1 MLLLISKITR
11 TPFVVCNFFNLIIIL
26 LPAIYF
32 FVIIYGMDIFGEN
45 LIKTA
50 PLAERMRPTNLD
62 EFVGQSHI
70 VGKNSL
76 LRRAILADRLGSC
89 IFYGPPGTGK
99 TTLASIIAK
108 TTNSNFTALNA
119 VSSGAADVK
128 KVIDMAKQDKELTG
142 RQTYLLLD
150 ECHRWSKAQSDC
162 MLEAIEKGYVIFIG
176 STTENPFTSMTR
188 AIVSRCRIFKFEP
201 LTKEDIK
208 QVILRSLDDPRG
220 LSNFSTKILPDALDH
235 LILTC
240 GGDARVALGALEL
253 AVLTTPPKKGVVT
266 ITKEIVGQCMQGKVI
281 SVDTDLYYDMLS
293 AFCKSLRG
301 SDADAAVYWSQRLIK
316 AGCDPLLILRRL
328 IAHASEDVGLA
339 NSQALVVAV
348 SALTAYQNMG
358 MPEGLIPLTH
368 AIIYVAMSPKSN
380 STIVAMY
387 SAQDD
392 VEKTYNDAVPSH
404 LKNTNY
410 LNEKREKYKYPHDFG
425 GYVEQQYL
433 PTEIA
438 SHVYYVPSKNGS
450 EKNIVLPD
458 KKLQNL
464 AKQSEK
470 TNQNCKK

>member
-1 MLLLISKITR
+1 
-11 TPFVVCNFFNLIIIL
+11 
-26 LPAIYF
+26 
-32 FVIIYGMDIFGEN
+32 MDMFTEN
-45 LIKTA
+45 LKNTA
-50 PLAERMRPTNLD
+50 PLAERMRPTSLD

-99 TTLASIIAK
+99 TTLASIIAS

-119 VSSGAADVK
+119 VSSGVADVK
-128 KVIDMAKQDKELTG
+128 KVIDEAKREKELTG
-142 RQTYLLLD
+142 RKTYLMLD

-201 LTKEDIK
+201 LSQQDIASVLK
-208 QVILRSLDDPRG
+208 SSLIDSRG
-220 LSNFSTKILPDALDH
+220 LSSFNVDLTSQALEH
-235 LILTC
+235 FVLTS

-253 AVLTTPPKKGVVT
+253 AVITTPPKKGVVT
-266 ITKEIVGQCMQGKVI
+266 ITKEIATECTQGKVI

-358 MPEGLIPLTH
+358 LPEGLIPLTH

-380 STIVAMY
+380 SVINAMY
-387 SAQDD
+387 SAQED
-392 VEKTYNDAVPSH
+392 VEQTYNDAVPDY

-410 LNEKREKYKYPHDFG
+410 LNEKRAKYKYPHDYG
-425 GYVEQQYL
+425 GYVDQQYL

-438 SHVYYVPSKNGS
+438 SHVYYLPSSNGN
-450 EKNIVLPD
+450 EKSIVLPE
-458 KKLQNL
+458 KKLKNIELQN
-464 AKQSEK
+464 
-470 TNQNCKK
+470 KKKNK